1 MIQKIRYIWM
11 LGYLIVMVGISG
23 CAGLI
28 STESVE
34 SAPEEDV
41 ILAMKIKAKLIEATE
56 LSAAPIHV
64 EASNGIVTLSGFT
77 ETDAQRR
84 LAHSIAEK
92 TGDVK
97 QVDNR
102 IQVK

>member
-1 MIQKIRYIWM
+1 MIQKIRHIWI

-23 CAGLI
+23 CAGLL

-34 SAPEEDV
+34 RASEEDV
-41 ILAMKIKAKLIEATE
+41 ILAMKIKAKLIEAPE

-64 EASNGIVTLSGFT
+64 EASSGIVVLSGFT
-77 ETDAQRR
+77 ETDAQRQ
-84 LAHSIAEK
+84 LARSIAEK
-92 TGDVK
+92 TRDVK